1 MTTHRLPPLAGLLA
15 AAVVIAGCGGRSS
28 TAPPS
33 RIPALSG
40 SAAGTSGAMGLPQP
54 AILPGRVEYRV
65 EGALPALAAH
75 ATAYRL
81 AATTT
86 DDRVGRLARALGLD
100 GAVTGDSSG
109 WSVTGSGSVLTVR
122 RSAGLPWTLAQSGSS
137 GISSSGCA
145 VAVPGGVSAP
155 GSAPGSAPAAPR
167 PPLSIP
173 PPAIPPVPCPVP
185 TAVPGLPSRA
195 DAEQRAR
202 TALTG
207 AGLDLG
213 GATVASSGGVS
224 EWFVSVSPAVGGV
237 SVISSPWSVTVGPHA
252 ALLGASGWLAG
263 PAGAGDY
270 PLVGVTAGLDR
281 LRQGGAWTLR
291 GGPGPVPM
299 MGVGNGATGVSQALP
314 PVAVAQPTKGQV
326 EPATPLPGAPV
337 PAPSSGPL
345 PPVPGPT
352 SSPAPPPV
360 VVTVTGVHLG
370 LGWGYR
376 AGGTEAW
383 LVPVYV
389 FELGGGGTVPVIA
402 VSADLASPVI
412 P

>member
-1 MTTHRLPPLAGLLA
+1 MTIHRLSPLAGLLA

-33 RIPALSG
+33 RIPALSASG
-40 SAAGTSGAMGLPQP
+40 TGTSGAIGLLQP
-54 AILPGRVEYRV
+54 AIPYGRVEYRV
-65 EGALPALAAH
+65 EGTLPALAAH

-81 AATTT
+81 TATTT
-86 DDRVGRLARALGLD
+86 DDRVGRLARALGLA
-100 GAVTGDSSG
+100 GAVEADTSG
-109 WSVTGSGSVLTVR
+109 WSVTGAGSVLTVR

-145 VAVPGGVSAP
+145 VAVPGNVSAP
-155 GSAPGSAPAAPR
+155 GSAPGSGPAAPG
-167 PPLSIP
+167 PPVSVP
-173 PPAIPPVPCPVP
+173 PPASPPCPVP

-213 GATVASSGGVS
+213 GATAASSGGVS
-224 EWFVSVSPAVGGV
+224 EWFVSISPAVGGV
-237 SVISSPWSVTVGPHA
+237 SVTSSPWSVTVGPHG

-263 PAGAGDY
+263 PASAGDY
-270 PLVGVTAGLDR
+270 PLVGVIAGLDR

-299 MGVGNGATGVSQALP
+299 MGVADGSNGVSQALP
-314 PVAVAQPTKGQV
+314 PVAIAQPTGGRV

-345 PPVPGPT
+345 LPPVPVPT
-352 SSPAPPPV
+352 SHPAPPPV

-370 LGWGYR
+370 LGWGDR
-376 AGGTEAW
+376 ADGTEAW

-389 FELGGGGTVPVIA
+389 FELANGGTVPVIA